1 MLKMRKNFNKR
12 VSHKRSVNKLTKK
25 EAQRGGNNGR
35 YVMPQTYFGNGSNG
49 YYPSGSLDLNSSSN
63 QHAVS
68 QGVLS
73 RNGKFAGPN
82 LYPMLG
88 GESSCSGKRN
98 MKKNNNSRM
107 RGGYTKYESGDS
119 DDSDDSDDDEEDDED
134 DDEDEYYIN
143 SNSKHT
149 KMYGGSNVN
158 PNYDGPID
166 PLATFKTEQH
176 QMPRP
181 SINQDSTSLPVS
193 SGQQGNM
200 YSSNGKPLPL
210 QLPQYN
216 PYTLPPL
223 STPPLAPLQLS
234 SPPLST
240 QPPLST
246 PPPLPPLPSLSSLLP
261 PTPPLSSLPLQPLSA
276 EKNTYMDTTS
286 LSPNANTSAFS
297 SPGANTTTQANT
309 SISTLPEET
318 TYDELPAPALA
329 QQPQKNNTSTKNT
342 STSTSANNTSKQSL
356 PTVNNNLPIT
366 GGNLNHITL
375 ARKSKSKSVPK
386 YKHKALT
393 KRTSSSRHNSKS
405 KSKYNLLHKNNY
417 NSLIKQNSRRKHMSS
432 ISHHKSLPKHKSSLN
447 KNKSNKRKNFFSLTK
462 HKSS

>member
-1 MLKMRKNFNKR
+1 MPMLKMRKNFNKR

-98 MKKNNNSRM
+98 MKNNNNSRM
-107 RGGYTKYESGDS
+107 RGGYTKYKSDESDESDCS
-119 DDSDDSDDDEEDDED
+119 DDGDDSDDDEDDED
-134 DDEDEYYIN
+134 DDEDEYYTN
-143 SNSKHT
+143 SNSKNT

-166 PLATFKTEQH
+166 PFATFKIKQNP
-176 QMPRP
+176 MSSS

-193 SGQQGNM
+193 SAQKDNM
-200 YSSNGKPLPL
+200 YSSNGTPLSTPPPL
-210 QLPQYN
+210 YTP
-216 PYTLPPL
+216 TLPPL
-223 STPPLAPLQLS
+223 STPP
-234 SPPLST
+234 PPLS
-240 QPPLST
+240 S
-246 PPPLPPLPSLSSLLP
+246 PPLPPLPLP
-261 PTPPLSSLPLQPLSA
+261 PLPLSSLPSLSSLPLSA
-276 EKNTYMDTTS
+276 ENKTYTDTTS
-286 LSPNANTSAFS
+286 LSPNANTSTFS
-297 SPGANTTTQANT
+297 SPGANMTTPENT
-309 SISTLPEET
+309 SISTLLEET
-318 TYDELPAPALA
+318 TYESPATESEPALA

-342 STSTSANNTSKQSL
+342 STLANNTSTKNTSTLANNTSTSAISAPLL
-356 PTVNNNLPIT
+356 PTVNNNPPIT

-375 ARKSKSKSVPK
+375 AHKSKLKSAPK

-393 KRTSSSRHNSKS
+393 KRTSSSP
-405 KSKYNLLHKNNY
+405 
-417 NSLIKQNSRRKHMSS
+417 SS
-432 ISHHKSLPKHKSSLN
+432 SSSSSSL
-447 KNKSNKRKNFFSLTK
+447 SSPSSL
-462 HKSS
+462 